1 MRAMAMTVM
10 TQTCRQR
17 GHEPYYYRP
26 TRVGV
31 AGVSANISP
40 VGRRKG
46 ANLLHSRFLSAVG
59 WFVFLLC
66 AAVVESSCLH
76 IVAVSG
82 ARPDLV
88 LLVVVN
94 VALAYGPNRG
104 MAIGAVG
111 GLVQDVVGGGPIG
124 VFLSGKVFLAY
135 VSGKIGKRLVADH
148 PIVMVVVV
156 MLGSLMVSAVSFVLL
171 SFSAQGATAAR
182 AAISTAVP
190 QAFYNGIV
198 TPIWF
203 VFMRTV
209 IRPRLG
215 PERHAH

>member
-1 MRAMAMTVM
+1 M
-10 TQTCRQR
+10 
-17 GHEPYYYRP
+17 
-26 TRVGV
+26 
-31 AGVSANISP
+31 
-40 VGRRKG
+40 
-46 ANLLHSRFLSAVG
+46 FLV
-59 WFVFLLC
+59 C
-66 AAVVESSCLH
+66 AAVVESSFLH

-182 AAISTAVP
+182 AAISTAIP
-190 QAFYNGIV
+190 QAFYNGIL
-198 TPIWF
+198 TPVWF
-203 VFMRTV
+203 VFMHKV
-209 IRPRLG
+209 IRPALG
-215 PERHAH
+215 PERHTH